1 MTPQSDTPTELT
13 RRLKVFLCHASG
25 DKPAVRELYHRLR
38 AAGFDPW
45 LDEENLLPGQDWQLE
60 IPQAVRSSDAAIVCL
75 STRAVTKRG
84 YVQKEIRYAL
94 DVADEQ
100 PEGAIFLKR
109 PGIYT

>member
-1 MTPQSDTPTELT
+1 MTPQPAPTQP
-13 RRLKVFLCHASG
+13 RCLKIFLCHASG

-60 IPQAVRSSDAAIVCL
+60 IPQAVRSSDAVIVCL

-84 YVQKEIRYAL
+84 
-94 DVADEQ
+94 
-100 PEGAIFLKR
+100 
-109 PGIYT
+109 